1 MSNTMKVC
9 KFGGSSVA
17 NATQIQKVIDI
28 IRSDPERRIVVVSAP
43 GKRDKD
49 DTKVTD
55 LLIECARRGL
65 DGNDTDTAVEAVIGR
80 FRSIQQDMGLPVALL
95 DEIRADLVGR
105 VQADMEHDGKY
116 TDSIKAAGEDFAA
129 RFVAAAFCAQGV
141 PAHYVDLR
149 KAGMLLSDEFGNAR
163 LLDESYPLLRAT
175 FENLDDIAIV
185 PGFFGYTKA
194 GDIATFPRGG
204 SDITGSIL
212 AAAVHADEYE
222 NFTDVDS
229 VYPVDPR
236 IVPEIDQGIREMTYR
251 EMREL
256 SYAGFG
262 VFHDE
267 AIHPA
272 VVAEI
277 PIRIKNTNHPEAEGT
292 RVVAH
297 RRVRHGNVIGVACA
311 EGFCSV
317 HVGKYLMNREIG
329 FGRRLLQIFEDE
341 GVPFDHAP
349 TGVDNISVIVQERFF
364 PAEVRERVLE
374 RIREEL
380 APEEVSFE
388 PGQALMMIVGEGM
401 RYSIGLASRAIG
413 AVSAANVN
421 VEMINQ
427 GSSEIS
433 IMIGIR
439 ASDRKRAIR
448 AMYKEFFDPKT
459 RV

>member
-256 SYAGFG
+256 AYAGFG

-277 PIRIKNTNHPEAEGT
+277 PIRIKNTNHPDAEGT

>member
-1 MSNTMKVC
+1 MKVC

-17 NATQIQKVIDI
+17 SAAQIRKVIDI
-28 IRSDPERRIVVVSAP
+28 VRADPARRIVVVSAP

-55 LLIECARRGL
+55 LLIECARRGI
-65 DGNDTDTAVEAVIGR
+65 DGNDVDSAVAAVVER
-80 FRSIQQDMGLPVALL
+80 FRSIQRDLGLPEALL
-95 DEIRADLVGR
+95 EEIRDDLVRR
-105 VQADMEHDGKY
+105 VQADPEHEGKY
-116 TDSIKAAGEDFAA
+116 TDAIKAAGEDYAA
-129 RFVAAAFCAQGV
+129 RFVAAAFRALGV

-149 KAGMLLSDEFGNAR
+149 EAGMLLSDEFGNAR
-163 LLDESYPLLRAT
+163 LLDEAYPRLRAS
-175 FENLDDIAIV
+175 LASVDDIAVV
-185 PGFFGYTKA
+185 PGFFGYTPA

-204 SDITGSIL
+204 SDITGSIV
-212 AAAVHADEYE
+212 AAAVRAEEYE

-229 VYPVDPR
+229 VFPVDPR
-236 IVPEIDQGIREMTYR
+236 IVPEIDRGIREMTYR

-311 EGFCSV
+311 DGFCSV

-364 PAEVRERVLE
+364 PADVRERVLE
-374 RIREEL
+374 RIRDEL
-380 APEEVSFE
+380 GPEEVSFE

-413 AVSAANVN
+413 AISEANIN

-433 IMIGIR
+433 IMLGIR

-448 AMYKEFFDPKT
+448 AMYKEFFAPKAP
-459 RV
+459 